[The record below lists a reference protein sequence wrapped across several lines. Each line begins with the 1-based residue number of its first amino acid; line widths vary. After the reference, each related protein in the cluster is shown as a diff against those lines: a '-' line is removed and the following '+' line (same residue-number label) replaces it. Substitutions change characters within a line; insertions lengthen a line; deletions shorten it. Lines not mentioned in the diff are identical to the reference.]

1 MEKALTR
8 VENLRKL
15 AEIHRHFVETG
26 EFLEPIDPVIAASW
40 QECRALGVDVNGG
53 MARRASK
60 EVFSSILAE
69 NSELLEL
76 STPIIQNLV
85 STMDDAHCVIV
96 LTDPVGYILSIVG
109 NQQYIRDAEDTAL
122 FSPGCI
128 WSNQDVGTNAISL
141 ALQYD
146 RLMETAY
153 AEHYCRPQHSGYCC
167 AMPIHNEAGEIVGCL
182 DISAELPDG
191 WEDGNITLNPLMNA
205 VIISAVQGIEAQFLV
220 RAQNQNLQTM
230 MDATSDCLL
239 LMDEH
244 NTLIWCNNAA
254 KRQLGLPVQL
264 NVQDFDTWF
273 PDINW
278 TEIKS
283 SENGILHRLIDSTLQ
298 NKLLH
303 NTSRASVLITPIKIH
318 GNQKSY
324 YIMLNQ
330 QERVLQTVNKLSGNR
345 AIYHFDDILFQDD
358 SMRRITATAKKFA
371 QYDGT
376 ILIEGESGT
385 GKELFAQAIHN
396 ASSRASGPFVAINC
410 ASIPLELAESELFGY
425 EKGAFTGASKDGK
438 PGKFELA
445 NNGTLFLDEI
455 GEMSLELQAKLLR
468 VLETNR
474 ITRIGGTKVCELNI
488 RVIAATNRTLNTEVK
503 NHKFRQDLYYR
514 LNVLSL
520 RIPPLRERKPDIA
533 TLVRYFIDELN
544 EKYPSERREFQPEF
558 LEVLQGYS
566 WPGNVRELQNA
577 IARAFYISDGNTFT
591 KEDALYITNQLHV
604 TAERTDRGNIFA
616 SVSADP
622 ESRYISEEER
632 KIIHALTECSYDVLQ
647 AAAMLGMSRATL
659 YRYLKKY
666 DISLK
671 HLKLSAYHPVYD
683 N

>member
-1 MEKALTR
+1 
-8 VENLRKL
+8 
-15 AEIHRHFVETG
+15 
-26 EFLEPIDPVIAASW
+26 
-40 QECRALGVDVNGG
+40 
-53 MARRASK
+53 
-60 EVFSSILAE
+60 
-69 NSELLEL
+69 
-76 STPIIQNLV
+76 
-85 STMDDAHCVIV
+85 MDDAHCVIV